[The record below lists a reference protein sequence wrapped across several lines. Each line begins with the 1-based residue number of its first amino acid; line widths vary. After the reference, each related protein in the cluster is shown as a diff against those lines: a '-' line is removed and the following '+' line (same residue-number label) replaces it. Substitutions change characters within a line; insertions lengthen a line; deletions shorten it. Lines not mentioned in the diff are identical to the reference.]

1 MQPDIRSTETRNQR
15 ESKIARMCEMI
26 ASSDETESEMDKL
39 VALSMRTGY
48 ELGKQTK

>member
-1 MQPDIRSTETRNQR
+1 MQPDGGINQKR
-15 ESKIARMCEMI
+15 ESKIARMCEAI
-26 ASSDETESEMDKL
+26 ASANDSQSELDKL